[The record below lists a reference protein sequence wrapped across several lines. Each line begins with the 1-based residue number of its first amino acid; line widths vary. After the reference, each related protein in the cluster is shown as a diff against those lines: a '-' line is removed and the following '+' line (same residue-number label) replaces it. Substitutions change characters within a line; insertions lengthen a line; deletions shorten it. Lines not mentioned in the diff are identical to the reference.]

1 MRYVMLGVGVLV
13 VALGLM
19 ADRDLLR
26 AQNPKDAIV
35 DPEKAGADFLIQG
48 EYEGLLDG
56 KEKLGAQVIAKGGGK
71 FTGDFLLGGLP
82 GAGWNGKTKTKLE
95 VKTGA
100 GKSTKGAW
108 TGVFAA
114 GKLTGKTDKDQE
126 FVLKRVVRTSPTLG
140 LKPPE
145 GAVVLFDGSNA
156 NEWSGGQLVEGNLLK
171 MGTNSKKKFGDV
183 KLHVEFRTPF
193 QPFAGGQGRG
203 NSGVYL
209 QGRYEVQVLD
219 SFGLKAGG
227 GDCGALYSERAPDI
241 NMSFPPLSWQ
251 TYDIEYRT
259 ARYDTAGKKMSG
271 AKITVLHNGVKIHDN
286 YEYKKSGDKPG
297 EDKPGSINL
306 QNHGNPVYY
315 RNIWVVE
322 LK

>member
-1 MRYVMLGVGVLV
+1 MFGVAALVLV
-13 VALGLM
+13 LIT
-19 ADRDLLR
+19 DRSLSR

-35 DPEKAGADFLIQG
+35 DPEKAGPEFLIQG

-56 KEKLGAQVIAKGGGK
+56 KEKLGAQVVAKGGGK
-71 FTGDFLLGGLP
+71 FVGDFLPGGLP
-82 GAGWNGKTKTKLE
+82 GAGWNGKIKHKLE
-95 VKTGA
+95 VKTVD
-100 GKSTKGAW
+100 GKSIVSGAW
-108 TGVFAA
+108 TGVIAE
-114 GKLTGKTDKDQE
+114 GRLTGKTDKGQE
-126 FVLKRVVRTSPTLG
+126 FVLGRVVRKSPTLG
-140 LKPPE
+140 MKAPQ
-145 GAVVLFDGSNA
+145 GAIILFDGSSA
-156 NEWSGGQLVEGNLLK
+156 SEWNGGQLVEGNLLK
-171 MGTNSKKKFGDV
+171 MGTSSKKKFGDV
-183 KLHVEFRTPF
+183 KLHVEFRAPF
-193 QPFAGGQGRG
+193 QPFSGGQGRG

-209 QGRYEVQVLD
+209 QGRHEVQVLD

-227 GDCGALYSERAPDI
+227 GDCGALYGERSPDL

-259 ARYDTAGKKMSG
+259 ARYDAQGKKMSG

-286 YEYKKSGDKPG
+286 YEYKNSGNKPG
-297 EDKPGSINL
+297 EDKPGAINL